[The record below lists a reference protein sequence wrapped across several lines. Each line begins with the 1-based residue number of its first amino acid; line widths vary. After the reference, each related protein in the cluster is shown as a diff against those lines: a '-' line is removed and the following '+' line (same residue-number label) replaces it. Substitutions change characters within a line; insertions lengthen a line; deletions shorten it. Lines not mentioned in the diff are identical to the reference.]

1 MPYVDLHIHSHY
13 SDGMSTP
20 RELIRMA
27 AEKNLA
33 AVAICDHDNIDATD
47 EALYGGALAGIE
59 VLTGVEL
66 STVFGEFQ
74 DLHLL
79 GYGFDH
85 HNPELKQALK
95 KFQDFRVTRNLKI
108 MDNINRLLAA
118 EGRKILDFNE
128 IRSQARGALGRPH
141 VAQALIRQGCARDV
155 SDAFN
160 RYLHPCNEPKYFFPT
175 PEAIALILSAGGV
188 PVLAHPH
195 LITRDMRVLDDLC
208 QKFIPEGLAGI
219 EAWSSGATRNET
231 DQFITLARR
240 RGLIV
245 TGGSDFHGFDPDT
258 LMLGTGR
265 GNLRIPYRCVE
276 EIKQFREER
285 KTVCAH

>member
-1 MPYVDLHIHSHY
+1 MRYVDLHLHSHY
-13 SDGMSTP
+13 SDGLSTP

-33 AVAICDHDNIDATD
+33 AVAICDHDNVDATD
-47 EALYGGALAGIE
+47 EVFSEGALAGIE

-85 HNPELKQALK
+85 HNLKLKQALK
-95 KFQDFRVTRNLKI
+95 EFQDFRATRNFKI
-108 MDNINRLLAA
+108 MDNINHLLA
-118 EGRKILDFNE
+118 EKGRKPLDFE
-128 IRSQARGALGRPH
+128 EVRSQARGAMGRPH
-141 VAQALIRQGCARDV
+141 VARALIRQGYAKDL

-160 RYLHPCNEPKYFFPT
+160 RYLHPCNEPKRFFPT

-195 LITRDMRVLDDLC
+195 LITRDMRILEDLC
-208 QKFIPEGLAGI
+208 QKFIPEGLAGL
-219 EAWSSGATRNET
+219 EAWSSGTTCNET
-231 DQFITLARR
+231 QQFITLARR

-245 TGGSDFHGFDPDT
+245 TGGSDFHGFDPDV
-258 LMLGTGR
+258 LALGTGR
-265 GNLRIPYRCVE
+265 GNLRVPYQCVE
-276 EIKQFREER
+276 EIKNFRKKWVPSCE
-285 KTVCAH
+285 H